1 MKSILNRKKAL
12 NYTKIDND
20 DDDDDVSPVYQV
32 KRIEWEM
39 IMSKS

>member
-20 DDDDDVSPVYQV
+20 DDDDDASPVY
-32 KRIEWEM
+32 
-39 IMSKS
+39 